1 MNDYSI
7 GTIDAVDLDDGEVF
21 YKWVVRTMVGGLMV
35 CDFGGQPEFMAT
47 EGFVVRA
54 DRDGEDPV
62 NRRLPNGYLGQH
74 YRFER
79 RAPK

>member
-21 YKWVVRTMVGGLMV
+21 YKWVVRTMVGGFMV
-35 CDFGGQPEFMAT
+35 CDFGGQTEFMAT
-47 EGFVVRA
+47 EGLVVRA
-54 DRDGEDPV
+54 DRDGGSPV
-62 NRRLPNGYLGQH
+62 IRRLPNGYLGQH

-79 RAPK
+79 RSQK